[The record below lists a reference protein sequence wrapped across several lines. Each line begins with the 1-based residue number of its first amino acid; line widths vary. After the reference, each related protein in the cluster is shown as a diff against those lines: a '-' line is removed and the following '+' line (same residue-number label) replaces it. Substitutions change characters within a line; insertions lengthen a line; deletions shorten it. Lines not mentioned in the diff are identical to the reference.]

1 MCRWQSFPSGFTEPR
16 RITPLLNFCV
26 ARDSCVSHPPTRCRR
41 CHLLHGAPFFDSSPE
56 APEEPFRKAGGGGI
70 FHTERKTRIDLGG
83 LKVPSFFLGWRM
95 WERKGSSR
103 AEYVKGDW
111 RGLPACLPAR
121 DPFCPPTEGVK
132 FLLSSS

>member
-95 WERKGSSR
+95 WEERERGVRERNTSRKIGQ
-103 AEYVKGDW
+103 AWPDC
-111 RGLPACLPAR
+111 LTACAR
-121 DPFCPPTEGVK
+121 S
-132 FLLSSS
+132 LLSAH